1 MQVLTSFFENNL
13 TLIYF
18 FYGLAFFCMG
28 LLVWVESR
36 QASAFRLAQAMGP
49 LAGFGLLHGLHEW
62 FEMFQ
67 RLGAAGAA
75 NIPAWLLL
83 DEVRIAHLALSF
95 SLLIVFGIRLIYLSR
110 GEQAQSEKL
119 HAFFIAGSLLG
130 IWLISLLLTYW
141 VYQPPQEEFIS
152 AVDALSRYI
161 LGIPGAALAGW
172 AIVLEQRTFQRL
184 DMPDTGRD
192 LLRAAL
198 ALIIY
203 GVFGQ
208 FFPRASF
215 LFPANVI
222 NSTLFAQFFGI
233 PIELFRAVMA
243 SLIAIYIVRA
253 LRAFEIERQRNLAR
267 ANEAKLAAQEE
278 ALRIQAQSRLETEK
292 LNQELQ
298 TAVHDLSLLFDLSRA
313 LSATLDRDEL
323 LRQAVQQIC
332 ASLPYVQTSLV
343 ILRMHPDQPLR
354 CLTYAGYDRLPQRGT
369 SACDEGQVLTT
380 YVLQS
385 GQPAIFLD
393 GLLEPLPEM
402 LANSKSE
409 ARPLPIGNCLLGFP
423 LGDVASVSGGLVL
436 GLSAEMTLLSRR
448 DLSLLETIASQL
460 TIAIENA
467 TRYGES
473 QARETLRGEL
483 LHQVVSAQERERQRI
498 ARELHDGTGQTL
510 TALGLGFAAASE
522 NVQNDPALAAAQ
534 LTELKVIS
542 TQALQELRDLIRDL
556 RPSLLDDLGLVPAL
570 QSQVKLFAE
579 RTGVRAEFVLNGPRR
594 RVQPEIETIVFR
606 IAQEALTNVA
616 KHARASQV
624 TVQISFTEE
633 DISLEV
639 RDDGQGFVP
648 HDVLEASGGRHQAWG
663 LLGMQERV
671 ALVGGACVV
680 HSEPGQGTAVQV
692 SIPTTISEGDSLPQA
707 L

>member
-1 MQVLTSFFENNL
+1 MQVLTTFFENNL

-18 FYGLAFFCMG
+18 FYGLAFFSMG

-36 QASAFRLAQAMGP
+36 QASTFRLAQAMGP

-110 GEQAQSEKL
+110 GEPARSEKL
-119 HAFFIAGSLLG
+119 HAFLIAGTLLG

-141 VYQPPQEEFIS
+141 VYQPPKEEFIS

-161 LGIPGAALAGW
+161 LGIPGAALASW

-184 DMPDTGRD
+184 DMPGTGRD

-198 ALIIY
+198 ALFIY

-215 LFPANVI
+215 LYPANVI
-222 NSTLFAQFFGI
+222 NATLFVQFFGI
-233 PIELFRAVMA
+233 PIQLFRAVMA

-278 ALRIQAQSRLETEK
+278 ALFIQAQSRRETEK

-298 TAVHDLSLLFDLSRA
+298 TAVHDLSLLFDLSRS

-323 LRQAVQQIC
+323 LNQAVQQIC

-343 ILRMHPDQPLR
+343 ILRMHPEQPLR
-354 CLTYAGYDRLPQRGT
+354 CLTHAGYDRLPQRGT
-369 SACDEGQVLTT
+369 PPCNEGQVLTT
-380 YVLQS
+380 YVLNTW
-385 GQPAIFLD
+385 QPAVLVD
-393 GLLEPLPEM
+393 GLVEPLPQTVTT
-402 LANSKSE
+402 LDD
-409 ARPLPIGNCLLGFP
+409 RDTPLPIGDCLLGFP
-423 LGDVASVSGGLVL
+423 LGDVASVAGGLVL
-436 GLSAEMTLLSRR
+436 GLSSEMTLLRRR
-448 DLSLLETIASQL
+448 DLELLKTIASQL

-483 LHQVVSAQERERQRI
+483 LHQIVSAQERERQRI

-522 NVQNDPALAAAQ
+522 NVQHNPDLASAQ
-534 LTELKVIS
+534 LAELKVMS

-556 RPSLLDDLGLVPAL
+556 RPSILDDLGLVPAL
-570 QSQVKLFAE
+570 KSQVQLFEE
-579 RTGVRAEFVLNGPRR
+579 RTGVRAELVLNGRR
-594 RVQPEIETIVFR
+594 QRVQPEIETIVFR

-616 KHARASQV
+616 KHAHASQV
-624 TVQISFTEE
+624 TVQIGFAETVLN
-633 DISLEV
+633 LEV

-648 HDVLEASGGRHQAWG
+648 QTVFVASEGNHQAWG

-671 ALVGGACVV
+671 ALVGGTCVV
-680 HSEPGQGTAVQV
+680 HSEPGQGTAVEV
-692 SIPTTISEGDSLPQA
+692 SIPITIE
-707 L
+707 